1 MTKLVTCPLDESE
14 FIKNIKQNNLSN
26 TKLLNELRN
35 YCRLHQSYRFLTM
48 GVTSKPLVFS

>member
-1 MTKLVTCPLDESE
+1 MTKLKCPLDESE

-35 YCRLHQSYRFLTM
+35 YCWLYQSHRFLTNW
-48 GVTSKPLVFS
+48 VTNKPLVFS